1 MAPWASGAISTAER
15 PSAGEQ
21 EAGAGW
27 RRQLLLNTSVDEA
40 VLPVT
45 GKGGGAARIFFVI
58 KIDLENLNFVGLVLF
73 FLGPSAA
80 HSHPHN
86 PVLTLAHSW
95 AHSHH
100 QILEKNTGQKHCSSF
115 RPSCKENT
123 QTHQKMKAFCSILGE
138 RELGMMMTAHP
149 HSAQLTLSFHG
160 CAQRSTHMDTK
171 YVIYCEFCKDT
182 FKQQNIHLWTFSF
195 IHNKYNLLP

>member
-1 MAPWASGAISTAER
+1 MSFRCHQHCWASQCRRAGGWSRLKATAVTEYQCGWSSP
-15 PSAGEQ
+15 PSY
-21 EAGAGW
+21 
-27 RRQLLLNTSVDEA
+27 RQR
-40 VLPVT
+40 
-45 GKGGGAARIFFVI
+45 GGAARIFFVI